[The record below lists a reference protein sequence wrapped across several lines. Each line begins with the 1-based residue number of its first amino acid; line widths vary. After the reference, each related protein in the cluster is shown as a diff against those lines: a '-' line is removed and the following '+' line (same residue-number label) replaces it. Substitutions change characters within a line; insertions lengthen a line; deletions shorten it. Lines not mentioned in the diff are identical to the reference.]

1 MKIKFVSWNVRG
13 LNGESKRALVRN
25 LLLQWGD
32 DIHVLVETK
41 LTRNDSNLYQQIWIN
56 RWLGEAHVEAIGR
69 SGGIVVLWDKRV
81 WKGEMVDSGNQMP
94 TCRFEGIEQELKWH
108 LSAIYADCDRGER
121 RELWWE
127 LAAIRS
133 LFEGSWVVCGDFN
146 ITGYPEERTNCQ
158 RINGGMTEFSEW
170 INDMELVALLY
181 LEGLT
186 LGEGV
191 KIMMR
196 GTISTHQTISDAKTG
211 IRPQPHHAY
220 MWRYGFQEVII

>member
-1 MKIKFVSWNVRG
+1 MRVGHEDKICILDVRG

-41 LTRNDSNLYQQIWIN
+41 LTRNDSNLYQQIWNN

-81 WKGEMVDSGNQMP
+81 WKGEMVDSGNQML
-94 TCRFEGIEQELKWH
+94 TCRFEGIEQELTWH

-146 ITGYPEERTNCQ
+146 ITRYPEERTNCQ

-191 KIMMR
+191 KIMR
-196 GTISTHQTISDAKTG
+196 VLL
-211 IRPQPHHAY
+211 
-220 MWRYGFQEVII
+220 E